1 MIESPRVRVGYLLAV
16 SLSAFFL
23 KGLEPLLALTFLQ
36 IGLWTLSRLPLKDLA
51 RAVSRLLPFSAAVLV
66 LFALFPPEGAG
77 PAAREWTVL
86 GTPLGWHPDGLA
98 HGARMILRVLAVV
111 AASGWVQRT
120 GAPGDF
126 VAGLRGWFLPESV
139 AGTIAAT
146 LSLLDSEPARRGGG
160 GGGGGGG
167 GRGRGDGGGG
177 GPRAGE
183 AGLPTLRRVLNGEVD
198 FLPGLIDSS
207 VARARGAASGMSSAA
222 LRDDVAVIS
231 GVCLLMLGTKL
242 AKILPGIPF
251 APGYKTAL
259 MLPLYFVAA
268 DRTRMRFGATVAGTT
283 LGVISFLFGDGRYG
297 VFEILKHMAPGL
309 VVDAAA
315 PAFDALRGRTVP
327 FVIVSALAAA
337 ARLTSILAVVWLV
350 DGNAALY
357 AAAAIQGSSQLAFG
371 AASGVVAAR
380 LLRTRP
386 DPEPSK
392 EGSDA

>member
-51 RAVSRLLPFSAAVLV
+51 RAVSRLAPFSVTVLV

-86 GTPLGWHPDGLA
+86 GTRLGWHTDGLA

-126 VAGLRGWFLPESV
+126 VAGLRGWFLPEAV

-167 GRGRGDGGGG
+167 RGDGGGG
-177 GPRAGE
+177 GPRTGE
-183 AGLPTLRRVLNGEVD
+183 SGQPTLRRILRGEVD
-198 FLPGLIDSS
+198 FLPGMIDSS
-207 VARARGAASGMSSAA
+207 VARARGAASTMSSAE

-315 PAFDALRGRTVP
+315 PAFGALRGRTIP
-327 FVIVSALAAA
+327 FVIISALAAA

-380 LLRTRP
+380 LLRARTG
-386 DPEPSK
+386 PETSK

>member
-51 RAVSRLLPFSAAVLV
+51 RAVSRLLPFSVTVLI

-86 GTPLGWHPDGLA
+86 GTRLGWHPDGLA
-98 HGARMILRVLAVV
+98 YGARMILRVLAVV

-146 LSLLDSEPARRGGG
+146 LSLLESEPARR
-160 GGGGGGG
+160 GGGGG

-177 GPRAGE
+177 GPRAGD
-183 AGLPTLRRVLNGEVD
+183 AGQATLRRILKGEMD

-207 VARARGAASGMSSAA
+207 VARARGAASAMSTAA
-222 LRDDVAVIS
+222 MRDDVAVIS

-259 MLPLYFVAA
+259 LLPLYFVAA

-315 PAFDALRGRTVP
+315 PAFDAVRGRTVP

-380 LLRTRP
+380 LLRTRT

>member
-16 SLSAFFL
+16 SLSAFFIT
-23 KGLEPLLALTFLQ
+23 GLGPLLALMFLQ
-36 IGLWTLSRLPLKDLA
+36 VGLWALSRLPLKDLA
-51 RAVSRLLPFSAAVLV
+51 RAVSRLLPFSVAVLI
-66 LFALFPPEGAG
+66 LFAIFPPEGGG
-77 PAAREWTVL
+77 PAAREWSVL
-86 GTPLGWHPDGLA
+86 GTRLGWHPDGLA

-111 AASGWVQRT
+111 AASGWVQHS

-126 VAGLRGWFLPESV
+126 VAGLRGWFLPEST

-167 GRGRGDGGGG
+167 RGRGDGGGG
-177 GPRAGE
+177 GPRVGE
-183 AGLPTLRRVLNGEVD
+183 AGQTTLRRILKGEVD

-207 VARARGAASGMSSAA
+207 VARARGAASAMSSAA
-222 LRDDVAVIS
+222 LREDVAVIS

-259 MLPLYFVAA
+259 LLPLYFVAA

-315 PAFDALRGRTVP
+315 PAFGALRGRTVP
-327 FVIVSALAAA
+327 FVIISALAAA

-380 LLRTRP
+380 LLRAQAV
-386 DPEPSK
+386 PEPPK
-392 EGSDA
+392 EKSDA

>member
-1 MIESPRVRVGYLLAV
+1 MIHSPRARVGCLLAI
-16 SLSAFFL
+16 SLSAFFIE
-23 KGLEPLLALTFLQ
+23 GLEPLLALVLLQ
-36 IGLWTLSRLPLKDLA
+36 AGLWTLARLPMRDLA
-51 RAVSRLLPFSAAVLV
+51 RALSRLLPFSLSVLI

-77 PAAREWTVL
+77 PATREWTVL
-86 GTPLGWHPDGLA
+86 GLRLGWHPDGLG

-111 AASGWVQRT
+111 AASGWARRT

-126 VAGLRGWFLPESV
+126 VAGLRGWLLPEAV

-146 LSLLDSEPARRGGG
+146 LSMLDSEPEQR

-167 GRGRGDGGGG
+167 GRGRGDGGGRNA
-177 GPRAGE
+177 RAME
-183 AGLPTLRRVLNGEVD
+183 AGQPTLRRILKGEVD

-207 VARARGAASGMSSAA
+207 VARARGLASGMSSAE
-222 LRDDVAVIS
+222 LRDDVAVLS
-231 GVCLLMLGTKL
+231 GVCLLMLGAKL

-259 MLPLYFVAA
+259 LLPLYFVAA
-268 DRTRMRFGATVAGTT
+268 DRTRMRLGATVAGTT

-297 VFEILKHMAPGL
+297 VFEILKHLAPGL

-315 PAFDALRGRTVP
+315 PAFGALRGRTVP
-327 FVIVSALAAA
+327 FVVISAFAAA
-337 ARLTSILAVVWLV
+337 ARLSSILAVVWLV

-357 AAAAIQGSSQLAFG
+357 AAAALQGSSQLAFG

-380 LLRTRP
+380 LLRARGNSASS
-386 DPEPSK
+386 E
-392 EGSDA
+392 EERNA

>member
-51 RAVSRLLPFSAAVLV
+51 RAVSRLLPFSVTVLI

-86 GTPLGWHPDGLA
+86 GTRLGWHPDGLA
-98 HGARMILRVLAVV
+98 YGARMILRVLAVV

-146 LSLLDSEPARRGGG
+146 LSLLESEPARR
-160 GGGGGGG
+160 GGGGG

-177 GPRAGE
+177 GPRAGD
-183 AGLPTLRRVLNGEVD
+183 AGQTTLRRILKGEMD
-198 FLPGLIDSS
+198 FLPGMIDSS
-207 VARARGAASGMSSAA
+207 VARARGAASAMSTAA
-222 LRDDVAVIS
+222 MRDDVAVIS

-259 MLPLYFVAA
+259 LLPLYFVAA

-315 PAFDALRGRTVP
+315 PAFDAVRGRTVP

-380 LLRTRP
+380 LLRTRT

>member
-23 KGLEPLLALTFLQ
+23 KGLEPLLALAFLQ

-51 RAVSRLLPFSAAVLV
+51 RAASRLLPFSAAVLV

-86 GTPLGWHPDGLA
+86 GTRLGWHADGLA

-160 GGGGGGG
+160 GGGGGG
-167 GRGRGDGGGG
+167 RGGGG
-177 GPRAGE
+177 GGGQRAGE
-183 AGLPTLRRVLNGEVD
+183 AGQPTLRRILKGEVD
-198 FLPGLIDSS
+198 FLPGMIDSS

-380 LLRTRP
+380 LLRTRT

>member
-36 IGLWTLSRLPLKDLA
+36 IGLWTLSRLPLKGLA
-51 RAVSRLLPFSAAVLV
+51 RAVSRLLPFSVTVLI

-86 GTPLGWHPDGLA
+86 GTRLGWHPDGLA
-98 HGARMILRVLAVV
+98 YGARMILRVLAVV

-146 LSLLDSEPARRGGG
+146 LSLLESEPARR
-160 GGGGGGG
+160 GGGGG

-177 GPRAGE
+177 GPRAGD
-183 AGLPTLRRVLNGEVD
+183 AGQTTLRRILKGEMD
-198 FLPGLIDSS
+198 FLPGMIDSS
-207 VARARGAASGMSSAA
+207 VARARGAASAMSTAA
-222 LRDDVAVIS
+222 MRDDVAVIS

-259 MLPLYFVAA
+259 LLPLYFVAA

-315 PAFDALRGRTVP
+315 PAFDAVRGRTVP

-380 LLRTRP
+380 LLRTRT